1 MIDYVVYSNSSYLD
15 ILEIQTEKMIGKGAT
30 LFIDKNDKDLS
41 YIYSNYKN
49 VIFYEESQTYAQRIL
64 TCVTQYENE
73 YFLLIHDIDIVL
85 HSNDKKLEDLL
96 SYMKKT
102 NLDRIDIKRTSL
114 TSTNKII
121 DASCDDMSKWIECS
135 DVNDENKL
143 YLVKQSNP
151 SDYIY
156 NVNPSFW
163 KRSVLMEIMSTFS
176 EKTYRTIEN
185 IDVQNYSTKF
195 NIYRTFSNSYK
206 KCGYYDCINDFVF
219 LHITHGGKFLSL
231 NENKVTSYGQS
242 YVDVYD
248 NYVEIV
254 NKYELNRSSKW

>member
-64 TCVTQYENE
+64 TCVIQYENE

-121 DASCDDMSKWIECS
+121 DASFDDISKWIECS

-143 YLVKQSNP
+143 
-151 SDYIY
+151 
-156 NVNPSFW
+156 
-163 KRSVLMEIMSTFS
+163 
-176 EKTYRTIEN
+176 
-185 IDVQNYSTKF
+185 
-195 NIYRTFSNSYK
+195 
-206 KCGYYDCINDFVF
+206 
-219 LHITHGGKFLSL
+219 
-231 NENKVTSYGQS
+231 
-242 YVDVYD
+242 
-248 NYVEIV
+248 
-254 NKYELNRSSKW
+254 